1 MSDYESDEISD
12 IEEAT
17 EIEEQ
22 EDSEN
27 SENSNLSDESENSDN
42 SDNLDESFEEKL
54 ENEISD
60 LVEYYNETPEILN
73 DRAHK
78 NLVKEIKT
86 DKIHKIEY
94 IIKDDDKK
102 TSDYIQLHE
111 MTEAIGIRASQI
123 EHGSPVLFDYQKY
136 SVSGDPIT
144 LAKLEFY
151 ERKSPLVLK
160 RVVYENANEAYVEL
174 WKVRDMKFNESDVS
188 FKEIIQIVGKS
199 ENYSLLGNSET
210 SDLPELEDIF

>member
-1 MSDYESDEISD
+1 MSDYESEESYDAEAEDIDDVGDSNDDNDTGNSGDSGDSNDELDSD
-12 IEEAT
+12 DN
-17 EIEEQ
+17 EQ
-22 EDSEN
+22 
-27 SENSNLSDESENSDN
+27 
-42 SDNLDESFEEKL
+42 L
-54 ENEISD
+54 ENDISD
-60 LVEYYNETPEILN
+60 LVEFYNETPEILN
-73 DRAHK
+73 ERAHK
-78 NLVKEIKT
+78 NLINEIKT

-94 IIKDDDKK
+94 IVKEENKI

-151 ERKSPLVLK
+151 ERKSPLILK
-160 RVVYENANEAYVEL
+160 RVVVETANEAYVEL

-188 FKEIIQIVGKS
+188 FKEIIQITGSGDVD
-199 ENYSLLGNSET
+199 ELGELGEL
-210 SDLPELEDIF
+210 DL